1 MKKRIMAIIIST
13 AMVLTMVGCGKSEPA
28 EESTKTAEEVK
39 EEQIRAE
46 IEDEATEGAVEALVE
61 HVVGEEEADTRIK
74 KVDDVPQELWD
85 ACVANA
91 EKKIESLTDA
101 EYRLVRADVKGKST
115 DDDYNVLTLIH
126 EFNMGDG
133 TVKYAP
139 IAFNYIHTGT
149 LEDASRV
156 LLMELHY
163 YDSFE
168 EYDSALNDPNEIIIF
183 DSKTFE

>member
-1 MKKRIMAIIIST
+1 MKRKLLAVVLSTVMALSLV
-13 AMVLTMVGCGKSEPA
+13 ACGSKEPA

-39 EEQIRAE
+39 EEQVRAE

-61 HVVGEEEADTRIK
+61 HVVGEEETDTRIK

-91 EKKIESLTDA
+91 EKKIESLTNA
-101 EYRLVRADVKGKST
+101 EYRLVRADVEGKST

-183 DSKTFE
+183 DTKLFE